1 MTSYLQFQIPELFY
15 IDIISG
21 NAVVVMKLGIIK
33 MGAIGTSV
41 LLDYIVDER
50 ADREDIEVRT
60 VTSGAKMGEKES
72 SVTEMIRDYDPDL
85 IIVASPNAAMPGP
98 QAARDAVKNGKPVVI
113 ISDAPAKKVK
123 DELKENGFGYIL
135 INADSM
141 IGARRE
147 FLDPSEMALF
157 NSDVI
162 RVLSSTGA
170 IRAVQ
175 DELDAVI
182 SNVKSGKG
190 PEVPQVV
197 VTAEKAVKA
206 GRFHNPY
213 ARAKA
218 MAAYHIAEKVAD
230 INVKGCFMEKDRDK
244 YIALVSSGHEMM
256 RAAAR
261 LADEAREVEKYNDS
275 VYRSPHSKD
284 GATLG
289 KSMLADKP
297 E

>member
-1 MTSYLQFQIPELFY
+1 
-15 IDIISG
+15 
-21 NAVVVMKLGIIK
+21 MKLGIIK

-41 LLDYIVDER
+41 LLDYLVDER

-60 VTSGAKMGEKES
+60 VTSGAKMGENES
-72 SVTEMIRDYDPDL
+72 SVTEKIGDYDPDL
-85 IIVASPNAAMPGP
+85 IIVASPNAALPGP
-98 QAARDAVKNGKPVVI
+98 KAARDAVKNGKPVII

-123 DELKENGFGYIL
+123 DELKESGFGYIL
-135 INADSM
+135 VNADSM

-162 RVLSSTGA
+162 SVLSATGA
-170 IRAVQ
+170 IRAIQ
-175 DELDAVI
+175 DELDAVVSKI
-182 SNVKSGKG
+182 KAGEK
-190 PEVPQVV
+190 PEVPQIV
-197 VTAEKAVKA
+197 VTAEKAVNA
-206 GRFHNPY
+206 GNFQNPY

-230 INVKGCFMEKDRDK
+230 INVKGCFMEKERDK

-261 LADEAREVEKYNDS
+261 LADDAREIEKYNDS

-284 GATLG
+284 GRTLA
-289 KSMLADKP
+289 KDRLRDKP
-297 E
+297 D

>member
-1 MTSYLQFQIPELFY
+1 MFY
-15 IDIISG
+15 IDIFSP
-21 NAVVVMKLGIIK
+21 NAVMDMKLGIIK
-33 MGAIGTSV
+33 MGAIGSSV
-41 LLDYIVDER
+41 LLDYFLDER

-60 VTSGAKMGEKES
+60 VTSGAKMGENEVS
-72 SVTEMIRDYDPDL
+72 ITDMIKGYDPDL
-85 IIVASPNAAMPGP
+85 IIVSSPNAALPGP
-98 QAARDAVKNGKPVVI
+98 KAARDAVKNGKPVII

-123 DELKENGFGYIL
+123 DELKESGFGYIL

-147 FLDPSEMALF
+147 FLDPSEMALY

-162 RVLSSTGA
+162 RVLSATGA

-175 DELDAVI
+175 DELDAVVSKI
-182 SNVKSGKG
+182 KSGEE
-190 PEVPQVV
+190 PQVPQIVI
-197 VTAEKAVKA
+197 TAEKAVNA
-206 GRFHNPY
+206 GRFQNPY

-256 RAAAR
+256 RTAAR
-261 LADEAREVEKYNDS
+261 LADEAREIEKYNDS

-284 GATLG
+284 GQTMAKNKLR
-289 KSMLADKP
+289 DKP